1 MGTMVFEN
9 RTKIEKPDTPRC
21 AGHARAAPAIVYWR
35 AMLPDYIAKAIPNPS
50 QNRAPWY
57 SNTAPSYAGIFL
69 WIAFYIS
76 MAENTISHAS
86 LGLCILALAVAGLL
100 SYGLFYY
107 VPAMLGM
114 KTGFPLYVV
123 GSSTFGTTGGY
134 AMPGLLMGLLQIGWF
149 AVGTF
154 FSTKFIL
161 SAVHSTAQPGSLPFI
176 VIGVIWGYAMAY
188 IGVMGIQYV
197 AKLSLFLNLI
207 PFLMILLVFAK
218 TAPGIPNYVP
228 ADPNPYFAFTLLL
241 QIVIGFFATAGA
253 AGADFGMNNRNEK
266 DVRWGGFFG
275 IAVAV
280 LYAGGL
286 PILSVAGA
294 RMLYPNVQSY
304 SYDAVISSIG
314 GVLATAMFFLFTV
327 ASIGPACFGAFIA
340 GNSFSTMIPG
350 VKRMSSTMAG
360 VTVSIILAVTGVAG
374 DLIGF
379 FTIVGASF
387 GPICGAMAADYLLSG
402 KRWAG
407 PREGINWA
415 GYIAWVIG
423 FVIGILPNLP
433 VSPEIK
439 AYSQPA
445 VLYGFFAGF
454 IVYAVLAKAG
464 LEPRTV
470 PLEEV
475 GVREPTGGG
484 NREKRGRATA

>member
-1 MGTMVFEN
+1 
-9 RTKIEKPDTPRC
+9 
-21 AGHARAAPAIVYWR
+21 
-35 AMLPDYIAKAIPNPS
+35 MLPDYIAKASPNPP

-57 SNTAPSYAGIFL
+57 ANTAPSYAGIFL

-76 MAENTISHAS
+76 MAENTINHAS
-86 LGLCILALAVAGLL
+86 LGLCIIALAIAGLL
-100 SYGLFYY
+100 SFGLFYY

-114 KTGFPLYVV
+114 QTGFPLYVV
-123 GSSTFGTTGGY
+123 GSSTFGTRGGY
-134 AMPGLLMGLLQIGWF
+134 IMPGLLMGVLQVGWF

-154 FSTKFIL
+154 FATKFIL
-161 SAVHSTAQPGSLPFI
+161 NGFHSTAGPGSLPFI
-176 VIGVIWGYAMAY
+176 LIGVIWGYVMAY

-197 AKLSLFLNLI
+197 AKLSLLLNAI
-207 PFLMILLVFAK
+207 PLLMILIVFSK
-218 TAPGIPNYVP
+218 TAPGISQYVP
-228 ADPNPYFAFTLLL
+228 PDPNPYFAFTLLL

-266 DVRWGGFFG
+266 DVRWGGLVG
-275 IAVAV
+275 IAGAI
-280 LYAGGL
+280 LFAGGL

-294 RMLYPNVQSY
+294 HVLNPNVQGY
-304 SYDAVISSIG
+304 SYDTVIASIG
-314 GVLATAMFFLFTV
+314 GVLATAMFFLFTI
-327 ASIGPACFGAFIA
+327 ASIGPACFCAFIA

-360 VTVSIILAVTGVAG
+360 VTVAIILAVSGVAAN
-374 DLIGF
+374 LIGF

-402 KRWAG
+402 RRWAG

-415 GYIAWVIG
+415 GYIAWAVG
-423 FVIGILPNLP
+423 FIIGILPNLP

-445 VLYGFFAGF
+445 VLYGFIAGF
-454 IVYAVLAKAG
+454 VVYAILAKAG

-470 PLEEV
+470 PLEES
-475 GVREPTGGG
+475 GVRQPLGGG
-484 NREKRGRATA
+484 RGKQGRATA